1 MTIVATPI
9 GGAPAAPSP
18 IPSLGQVI
26 QLPKVSLPT
35 PAAVAAAL
43 PHIDPAQIHAAFGTA
58 EKFLPFVAMA
68 FPELSPVI
76 PYLPMIDAVAE
87 AGAQLVTDVAAKWGD
102 PVAVMEAID
111 TGFHSIATA
120 VSAAKSQSVATS
132 AAISQAASQAA
143 IDFQKGGTS

>member
-9 GGAPAAPSP
+9 GGAPASP
-18 IPSLGQVI
+18 VPSLGQVI
-26 QLPKVSLPT
+26 QMPKVSLPS
-35 PAAVAAAL
+35 PQSVIAKL

-68 FPELSPVI
+68 FPELAPII

-87 AGAQLVTDVAAKWGD
+87 AGASLVTDVAAKWGD
-102 PVAVMEAID
+102 PIAVMEAID
-111 TGFHSIATA
+111 AGFHSIATA

-132 AAISQAASQAA
+132 AAISQAASQTA